1 MSRLIFAFAAVV
13 AAAAFAVPAVLA
25 EKGNRDTDTI
35 FQEQFERM
43 RRETQDL
50 RERFRGRF
58 ENRGRPIDRVRRGTL
73 AGRAIAVGDV
83 SAVSAFSITVGEKTF
98 VVTDETQIPDDLE
111 VGDFVVVRGKSTDGE
126 LVASRVHR
134 PGILRGLRGAFRIRG
149 TVEELTY
156 SSIKVAGEDARLIPS
171 THRPDD
177 LAVGDEVAVVGT
189 VDGDGDRIARAVL
202 SKRTRETSGFR
213 ITDERFQGG
222 GEVKSVVVGPGYVK
236 LEFEE
241 QVVRIAPLQVES
253 YEQRGEL
260 RAGSVARVRGTVTS
274 GGELLATFVSVRG
287 R

>member
-111 VGDFVVVRGKSTDGE
+111 VGDFVVVRGEIDRRRACRIKGSPAGNP
-126 LVASRVHR
+126 AWPSR
-134 PGILRGLRGAFRIRG
+134 
-149 TVEELTY
+149 
-156 SSIKVAGEDARLIPS
+156 
-171 THRPDD
+171 
-177 LAVGDEVAVVGT
+177 
-189 VDGDGDRIARAVL
+189 
-202 SKRTRETSGFR
+202 
-213 ITDERFQGG
+213 RFQDSGHG
-222 GEVKSVVVGPGYVK
+222 
-236 LEFEE
+236 
-241 QVVRIAPLQVES
+241 
-253 YEQRGEL
+253 RGINL
-260 RAGSVARVRGTVTS
+260 F
-274 GGELLATFVSVRG
+274 LDQG
-287 R
+287 RR